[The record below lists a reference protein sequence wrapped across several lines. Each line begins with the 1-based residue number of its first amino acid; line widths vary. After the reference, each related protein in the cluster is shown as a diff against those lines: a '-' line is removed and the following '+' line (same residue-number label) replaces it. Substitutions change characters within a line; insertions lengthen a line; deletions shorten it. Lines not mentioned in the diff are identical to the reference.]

1 MSTPLGVRGWQP
13 DENLVEHVRMCGMP
27 ITELTGPD
35 RAWVVAGLAAAGW
48 TAEET
53 AAHLRCSL
61 RLIRQIR
68 SEPMCVVATY
78 ALELREQLIIA
89 RMAETEAKRKA
100 TQVAAGLRAELR
112 YVKTQRNRLIEK
124 KSANRRIPA

>member
-13 DENLVEHVRMCGMP
+13 DENLVEHVRMCGLP

-53 AAHLRCSL
+53 AAQLRCSL

-68 SEPMCVVATY
+68 AEPMCVVATY
-78 ALELREQLIIA
+78 ALGLREQLLLA
-89 RMAETEAKRKA
+89 GMKATEAERAHKRA
-100 TQVAAGLRAELR
+100 MAGLRGELSR
-112 YVKTQRNRLIEK
+112 MTTQRNKLID
-124 KSANRRIPA
+124 KSSTNRRIPA

>member
-1 MSTPLGVRGWQP
+1 MSTPLGVRGWKP
-13 DENLVEHVRMCGMP
+13 DENLIEHVRLAGMP

-53 AAHLRCSL
+53 AKHLRCSL

-68 SEPMCVVATY
+68 AEPMFVVACY
-78 ALELREQLIIA
+78 ALGLREQLLL
-89 RMAETEAKRKA
+89 AETRAAENERAHRRA
-100 TQVAAGLRAELR
+100 ITHLRNEMRQVIA
-112 YVKTQRNRLIEK
+112 QRNKLIDK
-124 KSANRRIPA
+124 KSTNRRITA

>member
-13 DENLVEHVRMCGMP
+13 DENLVEHVRMCPMK

-53 AAHLRCSL
+53 AKQLQCSL

-68 SEPMCVVATY
+68 AEPMFVVATY
-78 ALELREQLIIA
+78 ALGLREQLLLA
-89 RMAETEAKRKA
+89 GVRRTEAERA
-100 TQVAAGLRAELR
+100 HRRAMAGLRGELR
-112 YVKTQRNRLIEK
+112 RMEAQRNKLID
-124 KSANRRIPA
+124 KSSTNRRIPA

>member
-13 DENLVEHVRMCGMP
+13 DENLVEHARMCPMK

-53 AAHLRCSL
+53 AKQLQCSL

-68 SEPMCVVATY
+68 AEPMFTVATY
-78 ALELREQLIIA
+78 ALGLREQLLLAGVRRAEADRAHA
-89 RMAETEAKRKA
+89 RAM
-100 TQVAAGLRAELR
+100 AGLRSELNHI
-112 YVKTQRNRLIEK
+112 TTHRNKLID
-124 KSANRRIPA
+124 KSSTNRRIPA

>member
-1 MSTPLGVRGWQP
+1 
-13 DENLVEHVRMCGMP
+13 MCGLP

-53 AAHLRCSL
+53 AAQLRCSL

-68 SEPMCVVATY
+68 AEPMCVVTDPEA
-78 ALELREQLIIA
+78 A
-89 RMAETEAKRKA
+89 R
-100 TQVAAGLRAELR
+100 LRAAQEAM
-112 YVKTQRNRLIEK
+112 TD
-124 KSANRRIPA
+124 

>member
-13 DENLVEHVRMCGMP
+13 DENLVEHVRMCGLP

-48 TAEET
+48 TAEDT
-53 AAHLRCSL
+53 AAQLRCSL

-68 SEPMCVVATY
+68 AEPMCVVATY
-78 ALELREQLIIA
+78 ALELREQLITA
-89 RMAETEAKRKA
+89 RLAETEAKRKA
-100 TQVAAGLRAELR
+100 TQVAAALRGELR
-112 YVKTQRNRLIEK
+112 YAKTQRNRLIDK
-124 KSANRRIPA
+124 KSTNRRIPA